1 MKRLEPQ
8 RRLGRVAAV
17 VATVLCVGICQA
29 DDESDEQTEA
39 EQPWHPYL
47 EPAPWLTE
55 TDAGGVDEDLLLE
68 GTFRIARILFPE
80 FAEGAMPTI
89 DFGAIAWGWGG
100 HVVLFLES
108 EGGTLVE
115 KREID
120 RDGVS
125 WDDLAYHETPGIV
138 TGSRPLQPEI
148 ATAAISAIRRALAN
162 ARPHRPG
169 NRFVL
174 DGVQHY
180 FFSGDR
186 AGRAHSP
193 DTDTEAGQIA
203 RLARVLGEFVD
214 GWVEEREVRV
224 AAEDALRANHG
235 LVKDR

>member
-1 MKRLEPQ
+1 M
-8 RRLGRVAAV
+8 AAV
-17 VATVLCVGICQA
+17 VATVLCAGICQA
-29 DDESDEQTEA
+29 DDESEEQA
-39 EQPWHPYL
+39 QADQPWHPYL
-47 EPAPWLTE
+47 EPAPRLTE
-55 TDAGGVDEDLLLE
+55 MGASEVDEDLLLE

-80 FAEGAMPTI
+80 LAEGAMPTT

-193 DTDTEAGQIA
+193 DTDTEAGQLA

-235 LVKDR
+235 LIKDR